1 MKAATL
7 SVAAVL
13 VAALGLACNAA
24 AAERGRATLADRTV
38 ELAQQMPQ
46 LQPALPP
53 SLTPRAG
60 RRGLSRSPVDPLAP
74 PPIPADPMAKQDEAI
89 RRALQDPALRAGL
102 PPNAPIAPPSNAAP
116 PATGLPTQA
125 DRLDRDR
132 DGRITRDEYF
142 RGRERVPP
150 AGLTTDTRQR
160 ILQQRLDTQF
170 KQLDQNHDGA
180 ITPDELQANPNSR
193 F

>member
-1 MKAATL
+1 MKAGML
-7 SVAAVL
+7 SAAAVL
-13 VAALGLACNAA
+13 VAGLGLVCEAA
-24 AAERGRATLADRTV
+24 AAERGVAPMADRPI
-38 ELAQQMPQ
+38 EMAQQMPQ

-53 SLTPRAG
+53 SLTPRTN
-60 RRGLSRSPVDPLAP
+60 RRGRARSPVDPLAP

-102 PPNAPIAPPSNAAP
+102 PPNATIAPPADAAAP
-116 PATGLPTQA
+116 ATTLPTQVE
-125 DRLDRDR
+125 RLDRDR

-142 RGRERVPP
+142 RGRDRVPS
-150 AGLTTDTRQR
+150 AGLATDTRQR

>member
-1 MKAATL
+1 MKAGML
-7 SVAAVL
+7 SAAAVL
-13 VAALGLACNAA
+13 VAGFGLACNAA
-24 AAERGRATLADRTV
+24 AAERGGATLADRPI

-53 SLTPRAG
+53 SLTPRTN
-60 RRGLSRSPVDPLAP
+60 RRGRARSPVDPLAP
-74 PPIPADPMAKQDEAI
+74 PPLPADPMAKQDEAI

-125 DRLDRDR
+125 ERLDRDR

-142 RGRERVPP
+142 RGRDRVPS
-150 AGLTTDTRQR
+150 AGLATDTRQR